1 MASRYTS
8 TKTTAV
14 AVLNTR
20 LRKGVI
26 NMGGDII
33 RLSTAVTPYEHGDLR
48 IRRRVVPTPNGA
60 RVEWNSG
67 HAAVQNLGR
76 RAGARPFRRYT
87 TSGTGP
93 RFVEAGIR
101 AVSDNVVGYFE

>member
-1 MASRYTS
+1 MSS
-8 TKTTAV
+8 TYKSNRTATQ
-14 AVLNTR
+14 AALNVK

-26 NMGGDII
+26 NFGGDVI
-33 RLSTAVTPYEHGDLR
+33 RLSTPVTPYEHGDLR
-48 IRRRVVPTPNGA
+48 IRRQVVPTANGA

-67 HAAVQNLGR
+67 HAAVQEKGSRNGI
-76 RAGARPFRRYT
+76 PFRRYT

-101 AVSDNVVGYFE
+101 AAGAHLKEYFK